1 MVAEVRARLWMLIV
15 LIVVACGG
23 FLQGF
28 WSVDLTVGAGIED
41 DMQIQVLIMNLITKL
56 WVGIERAAIYTFIVG
71 VIILIGLLLDWVVA
85 EVRTLISQPPSE
97 INPDQIQVIRV
108 HEKD

>member
-1 MVAEVRARLWMLIV
+1 MVAEVRARLWMLIL

-23 FLQGF
+23 FIQGY
-28 WSVDLTVGAGIED
+28 WSGVGDFPLFVDPDETTPYLLVS
-41 DMQIQVLIMNLITKL
+41 LL
-56 WVGIERAAIYTFIVG
+56 VGIERAAIYTFIVG
-71 VIILIGLLLDWVVA
+71 FVILIGLLLDWVVA

-97 INPDQIQVIRV
+97 IVPDQIQVIRV